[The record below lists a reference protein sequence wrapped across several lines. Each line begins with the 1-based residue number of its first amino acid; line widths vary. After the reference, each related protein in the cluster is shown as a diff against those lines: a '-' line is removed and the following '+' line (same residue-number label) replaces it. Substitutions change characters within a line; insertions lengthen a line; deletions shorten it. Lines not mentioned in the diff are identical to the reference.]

1 MAVTR
6 FCVRS
11 YEQDSRIFPSTS
23 AKLGLLLLAIALI
36 ALPWVA
42 GKYIIFIASVAAV
55 SVIGALGLNVLTG
68 YAGLISL
75 GHAAFLGV
83 GAYTAAI
90 LSTQY
95 QLPFLITLPAAGIFA
110 ALLGAVVGI
119 PTLRLKGMYLLVTT
133 LAFQF
138 IVEHIVYHWED
149 VTAGD
154 RGINLPDPDLFGFT
168 LDKYMGYYYVVIAL
182 AVIAAILMK
191 NLAMSRTG
199 RALVAVRDRDIAA
212 EMIGVHVAKYKIIA
226 FIISSFTAGIAGAL
240 YAYLLGL
247 ISPDHF
253 TLNQSILYVA
263 MIIVGGMG
271 TVMGAIIG
279 AIFMVLL
286 PEFISAISGPIS
298 SAYPLFAPRI
308 GGISVTIYG
317 LILIFFL
324 LFEPKGL
331 VGIWLRIK
339 RYWLT
344 WPYTY

>member
-1 MAVTR
+1 
-6 FCVRS
+6 
-11 YEQDSRIFPSTS
+11 
-23 AKLGLLLLAIALI
+23 
-36 ALPWVA
+36 
-42 GKYIIFIASVAAV
+42 
-55 SVIGALGLNVLTG
+55 
-68 YAGLISL
+68 
-75 GHAAFLGV
+75 
-83 GAYTAAI
+83 
-90 LSTQY
+90 
-95 QLPFLITLPAAGIFA
+95 
-110 ALLGAVVGI
+110 
-119 PTLRLKGMYLLVTT
+119 
-133 LAFQF
+133 
-138 IVEHIVYHWED
+138 
-149 VTAGD
+149 
-154 RGINLPDPDLFGFT
+154 
-168 LDKYMGYYYVVIAL
+168 MGYYYVVVAL

-298 SAYPLFAPRI
+298 SAYPLLAPRV

-331 VGIWLRIK
+331 VGIWFRIK